1 MPMQPAIALL
11 EFDSIAVGIETGD
24 AMVKR
29 APLDV
34 IKAGTV
40 HPGKYL
46 VLIGGRVADVEE
58 ALDAGRSTGTG
69 HLIDEMLRPDVHD
82 DVVAA
87 LVGGR
92 ESGTGEALGIVETT
106 TVAAIIEA
114 ADAGVKGA
122 SVTLREIRMAD
133 GLGGKGYLLFSGP
146 VAEVDAAVEIG
157 TGRVEEQV
165 VASRVIAQIHE
176 EMDEN
181 LLDDGRFRK
190 LLKEGS

>member
-1 MPMQPAIALL
+1 MPMQPAVALL
-11 EFDSIAVGIETGD
+11 EFDSIAVGIEAGD

-46 VLIGGRVADVEE
+46 VLVGGRVADVDE
-58 ALDAGRSTGTG
+58 ALEAGRSVGSE
-69 HLIDEMLRPDVHD
+69 HLVDEMVLPDVHD

-87 LVGGR
+87 LLGQRVTGP
-92 ESGTGEALGIVETT
+92 GEALGIIETAS
-106 TVAAIIEA
+106 VAAIIEA

-122 SVTLREIRMAD
+122 AVTLREIRMAD

-146 VAEVDAAVEIG
+146 VSEVDAAVEISSD
-157 TGRVEEQV
+157 RVQAQV
-165 VASRVIAQIHE
+165 IASRVIAQIHE
-176 EMDEN
+176 EMDDN
-181 LLDDGRFRK
+181 LLEDGRFRK
-190 LLKEGS
+190 LMRGSS

>member
-1 MPMQPAIALL
+1 MPMQPAVALL
-11 EFDSIAVGIETGD
+11 EFDSIAVGIEAGD

-46 VLIGGRVADVEE
+46 VLVGGRVADVDE
-58 ALDAGRSTGTG
+58 ALEAGRSVGSE
-69 HLIDEMLRPDVHD
+69 HLVDEMVLPDVHD

-87 LVGGR
+87 LLGQRVTGP
-92 ESGTGEALGIVETT
+92 GEALGIVETAS
-106 TVAAIIEA
+106 VAAIIEA

-122 SVTLREIRMAD
+122 AVTLREIRMAD

-146 VAEVDAAVEIG
+146 VSEVDAAVEISSD
-157 TGRVEEQV
+157 RVQAQV
-165 VASRVIAQIHE
+165 IASRVIAQIHE

-181 LLDDGRFRK
+181 LLEDGRFRK
-190 LLKEGS
+190 LMRGSS